1 MAGHPPEARDPH
13 EVPAS
18 SHSASSHP
26 GLSSGAGEMGAIARW
41 LDERSGVVGAFRRE
55 YVRYPIPNNLNW
67 LWSVGAWVTVTLAVL
82 ILTGFFLALA
92 YTPDPSA
99 AFSSVE
105 EIDRHLNWGWLL
117 RALHMAGAS
126 LIFATLYVHT
136 WKALY
141 YGSYKRPRE
150 LVWLSGTLLLVV
162 VMGAGFLG
170 YVLPWGQMSYWGAVV
185 SSNAVASI
193 PGVGPGLAHWIVGG
207 DTVGSAALH
216 RAYAF
221 HFLLGLL
228 AAGVVGL
235 HIVCLHAVGPNN
247 PTGVALAPE
256 AHVPFHPSHT
266 RKSILGLLVFALLFI
281 VLALF
286 FPLALTR
293 ADNYI
298 PANPLS
304 TPESVAPVWYFLPFY
319 AILRAIPGFGGVL
332 LAAGSVLVLFAV
344 PWLDR
349 SPVRSARFR
358 PRYRLAMFGLI
369 LAVCVLGIAGEA
381 ETRGI
386 WLVLARLATLW
397 WFFHFLVLMPV
408 LGRIE
413 ATGAPEPAGVPDA
426 PGTASLGAKP

>member
-1 MAGHPPEARDPH
+1 MAGHGSDVRDPDPSTG
-13 EVPAS
+13 PATVGTVGRWIDDRLPII
-18 SHSASSHP
+18 SA
-26 GLSSGAGEMGAIARW
+26 
-41 LDERSGVVGAFRRE
+41 FQRE

-67 LWSVGAWVTVTLAVL
+67 LWNVGAWVTATLAIL
-82 ILTGFFLALA
+82 IVTGFVLALF

-99 AFSSVE
+99 AFASVE
-105 EIDRHLNWGWLL
+105 EIDRHVNWGWLI

-136 WKALY
+136 WRSLY

-150 LVWLSGTLLLVV
+150 LVWLSGMLLLVI
-162 VMGAGFLG
+162 VMAAGFLG

-193 PGVGPGLAHWIVGG
+193 PGVGPGLAHWLQGG
-207 DTVGSAALH
+207 DMVGAAALH

-221 HFLLGLL
+221 HFLLGLGS
-228 AAGVVGL
+228 AGVVGL
-235 HIVCLHAVGPNN
+235 HVACLHVVGPNN
-247 PTGVALAPE
+247 PTGLALPPE
-256 AHVPFHPSHT
+256 AHAPFHPHHT
-266 RKSILGLLVFALLFI
+266 RRSILGLLVFALLFI
-281 VLALF
+281 ILALF

-332 LAAGSVLVLFAV
+332 LSASSVLVLFAV

-358 PRYRLAMFGLI
+358 PRYRLAMFVLI
-369 LAVCVLGIAGEA
+369 LAAGILGIAGEE

-397 WFFHFLVLMPV
+397 WFFHFLILMPV
-408 LGRIE
+408 LGRFEI
-413 ATGAPEPAGVPDA
+413 TSEPRAGRHAGSVPSIVS
-426 PGTASLGAKP
+426 TLGARP